1 VRNIVLEKVGP
12 ENLSDCGIGCLTN
25 PKHSGHPLKVEW
37 LTDRI
42 QEQAEDYFRLIDELG
57 GMVPAIEQGFPQKE
71 IAAAA
76 YRYQQEIDRRE
87 RLIVGVN
94 EYIDEDE
101 RLEIP
106 ILKITPEMV
115 DRQVGNLQAL
125 RQRRDKILV
134 EEKLDALRQAANG
147 TENLMPYFMDCA
159 HAYCTLGEMVE
170 VLKGVFSEYT
180 EPAFF

>member
-1 VRNIVLEKVGP
+1 LGGSYFI
-12 ENLSDCGIGCLTN
+12 
-25 PKHSGHPLKVEW
+25 EW

-42 QEQAEDYFRLIDELG
+42 QEEAEKYFQKIDDLG
-57 GMVPAIEQGFPQKE
+57 GMLPAIEHGFPQRE

-101 RLEIP
+101 KLEIP
-106 ILKITPEMV
+106 ILEITKEMV

-125 RQRRDKILV
+125 KARRDNALV
-134 EEKLDALRQAANG
+134 EDKLTALQKAAEG
-147 TENLMPYFMDCA
+147 TPRSGGYPENLMPHFIDCA
-159 HAYCTLGEMVE
+159 HAYITLGEMVG
-170 VLKGVFSEYT
+170 VLKNVFGEYV
-180 EPAFF
+180 EPAVF